1 MRDIPKRIIIRL
13 SRIALKQIS
22 LFYILHLSICCMISL
37 FFLEKQSEIRNSFT
51 FFEKWKVKKIILSLF
66 LRNEKWNDFFFHSF
80 REVKVK
86 LKYLE
91 TEIEKW
97 NFKIILENSRETRL
111 SLVTDLD
118 QPPVIKI
125 VLETDEASL
134 EKFTKSDIKEI
145 MIIWL
150 AHHSLRCWYSSS
162 FVKMWRKMF
171 KDEYIVE
178 RLFRIPLGNNPD
190 LHWAAIQVWSLQ
202 YFT

>member
-111 SLVTDLD
+111 SLVTGVYIYFFLLLCRKKLWIL
-118 QPPVIKI
+118 QM
-125 VLETDEASL
+125 L
-134 EKFTKSDIKEI
+134 
-145 MIIWL
+145 WL
-150 AHHSLRCWYSSS
+150 QSSC
-162 FVKMWRKMF
+162 FGF
-171 KDEYIVE
+171 EYILAVFS
-178 RLFRIPLGNNPD
+178 LNIKQGYS
-190 LHWAAIQVWSLQ
+190 HQV
-202 YFT
+202 

>member
-111 SLVTDLD
+111 SLVTASQLPRTLVDF
-118 QPPVIKI
+118 VI
-125 VLETDEASL
+125 
-134 EKFTKSDIKEI
+134 
-145 MIIWL
+145 
-150 AHHSLRCWYSSS
+150 LRVANGS
-162 FVKMWRKMF
+162 K
-171 KDEYIVE
+171 
-178 RLFRIPLGNNPD
+178 N
-190 LHWAAIQVWSLQ
+190 
-202 YFT
+202 